1 MNGPV
6 PLSSSRF
13 KAYLACQFLGAFNDY
28 GFKAAAFTLGLTKL
42 VGDEPAQVRYG
53 ALLNFI
59 VPLPFILFSSAAG
72 SLADRFRKD
81 RVLFWTK
88 TPEILAMLLGT
99 VGFMTQDLY
108 FLAGVLFLMELQSA
122 FFSPS
127 KYGILPEI
135 VADKDLSYANGLL
148 NMTTNLAVLAGG
160 IAGPWIYAAFDGTAT
175 VGVVFACV
183 AAAGTLLALFVPRA
197 APGNPKARSAWNPFR
212 TLRDD
217 LREARR
223 LPALFHTILG
233 NAYFSFVASAFM
245 VLIPI
250 YGRNGM
256 GLPSAE
262 IASTLLAFS
271 AVGIAAGSILAGKLS
286 RGHVELGLVPLG
298 AIGIGLAT
306 LDFLWAGTRGP
317 RLFLEIPF
325 RAAADL
331 FLLGVASGLIVVPL
345 SALLQQRAPAGGK
358 GRIIGL
364 SNLVSF
370 SAILAASGFT
380 YAAHEIFRLDTGS
393 TLMTLALVTLGGT
406 VYALAMLPDFFVRLA
421 VWILTNTVYR
431 IRVEGAGNIPTRGA
445 LLVANHVSWV
455 DAFLVAAA
463 SGRMVR
469 FMMWRPFYEAK
480 ALHWFFK
487 RMHVIPIAATDS
499 PRKTMESLGI
509 ARKEIEAGHSVCI
522 FAEGSI
528 TRTGNLL
535 KFRRGFERIVEGL
548 DCPIVPVCL
557 DGVWGSVFSYEG
569 GRFLLK
575 WPKRLPYPV
584 TVLFGKPL
592 PATASAFDV
601 RQAIQDLSS
610 EASRFRKARQQP
622 IPVAFLRTAKRFWS
636 RPFVADSLRGRF
648 TFGKGLVGS
657 LLLRDALFGRA
668 RAAPERD
675 PERVG
680 LLLPPSAGGA
690 LANLAVLAAGKIPVN
705 LNYTASQEAFRHA
718 LAAARIRRV
727 VTSRAFLEK
736 LGTEIPLEGVE
747 RVLLEEKKVSPSGLQ
762 AAWVWLGCRLLPWK
776 LAARLW
782 LDGDLADVDA
792 TATILFSS
800 GSTGT
805 PKGVVLSHF
814 NVLSN
819 IESLRQVFSVAEE
832 DAVLGVLPF
841 FHSFGFTGTLC
852 LPAVTGLSAVYHAN
866 PLDAKTVG
874 RLAREHKATVL
885 LATPTFLA
893 TYTKRVPPE
902 DFRHLRRVVVG
913 AEKLAEPTRAAFVEK
928 YGVEPLEGYGTTEC
942 APIVSV
948 NVPDVEEGERRRP
961 QVGHKPGTIGQPLPG
976 ISVRIVDPETRA
988 PLPPGAEGLLL
999 VKGPNVMQGYLD
1011 DPARTAEVLRDGWY
1025 ETGDIAK
1032 LDEDGFLV
1040 ITDRLSR
1047 FAKIAGEMVPLGKV
1061 EEAIVEAVKGSGTMG
1076 AGSEETNGPD
1086 VCVTSVPDEKKGER
1100 IVVLYR
1106 KGALDPK
1113 GTLEKLG
1120 AAGLPNLW
1128 VPREDAFKEVEAIP
1142 LLGTG
1147 KIDLRKARELA
1158 KSSG

>member
-6 PLSSSRF
+6 PLASPRF
-13 KAYLACQFLGAFNDY
+13 LSYLACQFLGAFNDY
-28 GFKAAAFTLGLTKL
+28 GFKAAVFTLGLTKL
-42 VGDEPAQVRYG
+42 AGDEPAQVRYG
-53 ALLNFI
+53 ALLNLF
-59 VPLPFILFSSAAG
+59 VPLPFILFSSIAG

-81 RVLFWTK
+81 RALFWTK
-88 TPEILAMLLGT
+88 APEVLAMLLGT
-99 VGFMTQDLY
+99 VGFLREDLY
-108 FLAGVLFLMELQSA
+108 FLAGVLFVMELQSA
-122 FFSPS
+122 FFSPA

-160 IAGPWIYAAFDGTAT
+160 IAGPWIYAAYDGTAT
-175 VGVVFACV
+175 VGIVFSCV
-183 AAAGTLLALFVPRA
+183 AAVGTFLAFFVPRA
-197 APGNPKARSAWNPFR
+197 ASGNPAARIAWNPFR

-217 LREARR
+217 LREVRK

-245 VLIPI
+245 VLIPV

-271 AVGIAAGSILAGKLS
+271 AVGIAAGSVLAGRLS

-306 LDFLWAGTRGP
+306 LDFLWAGARGA
-317 RLFLEIPF
+317 RIFLEIPL

-331 FLLGVASGLIVVPL
+331 FLLGVASGFIVVPL

-358 GRIIGL
+358 GRIIGF

-380 YAAHEIFRLDTGS
+380 YAAHEIFHLDTGS

-406 VYALAMLPDFFVRLA
+406 VYALAMLPDFFVRL
-421 VWILTNTVYR
+421 VLWMLTNTVYR
-431 IRVEGAGNIPTRGA
+431 IRVEGTGNVPTRGA

-469 FMMWRPFYEAK
+469 FMMWRPFYEARG
-480 ALHWFFK
+480 LNWFFR

-499 PRKTMESLGI
+499 PRKTVESFQL
-509 ARKEIEAGHSVCI
+509 ARREIEAGHAVCI

-535 KFRRGFERIVEGL
+535 RFRRGFERIVEGL
-548 DCPIVPVCL
+548 DCPVVPVCL

-569 GRFLLK
+569 GRFLVK

-592 PATASAFDV
+592 PATTTAFDV

-610 EASRFRKARQQP
+610 DASRFRKARQQP
-622 IPVAFLRTAKRFWS
+622 LPVAFLRTAKRFWA

-648 TFGKGLVGS
+648 TFGRGLVGA

-668 RAAPERD
+668 RGLPGKD

-690 LANLAVLAAGKIPVN
+690 LANVAVLAAGKIPVN

-718 LAAARIRRV
+718 LAAAGIRRV
-727 VTSRAFLEK
+727 VTSSAFLDK
-736 LGTEIPLEGVE
+736 LGTPLPLGGIE
-747 RVLLEEKKVSPSGLQ
+747 RILLEEKKVAAGLQ
-762 AAWVWLGCRLLPWK
+762 AVWVWLSCRLLPWK
-776 LAARLW
+776 TAARLW
-782 LDGDLADVDA
+782 LDGDLSDVDA

-819 IESLRQVFSVAEE
+819 IESLRQVFSVTEE
-832 DAVLGVLPF
+832 DAILGVLPF

-866 PLDAKTVG
+866 PLDARTIG

-885 LATPTFLA
+885 LATPTFLSS
-893 TYTKRVPPE
+893 YTKRVPPE

-913 AEKLAEPTRAAFVEK
+913 AEKLTDPVRAAFVEK
-928 YGVEPLEGYGTTEC
+928 YGIEPLEGYGTTEC

-976 ISVRIVDPETRA
+976 ISVRIVDPESRA

-1061 EEAIVEAVKGSGTMG
+1061 EEAIVEAAKGSGARS

-1106 KGALDPK
+1106 KGALDPQ
-1113 GTLEKLG
+1113 GTLERLG
-1120 AAGLPNLW
+1120 ASDLPNLW
-1128 VPREDAFKEVEAIP
+1128 VPREDAFKEVDAIP

-1147 KIDLRKARELA
+1147 KVDLRRAREMA
-1158 KSSG
+1158 KG